1 MEARKQ
7 SPHAPGALEGVR
19 VLDLTR
25 VLAGPYCAQNLADL
39 GAEVIKVERPAS
51 AAHGGGDDTRA
62 WGPPYVKDE
71 DGDDSELSTYFVAA
85 NRGKQSIAI
94 DLASAEGQQMV
105 RELAMISDVVIENY
119 KVGQLAKYGLD
130 YASLS
135 KDKPSLI
142 YCSITGFGQTGPWAR
157 RPGYDF
163 IVQGLSGFMSIT
175 GERESACPHC
185 HGGPPQK
192 AGIAISDLLT
202 GIYASTAILAA
213 LLHVRKTGQGQHI
226 DMALLDV
233 MIATMANM
241 NTAYLNSGKVPG
253 RAGNAHASIVPYQ
266 VFACADGHLILAVG
280 NDIQFRRF
288 CEAAGCTGLADD
300 ARFATNPA
308 RVKNRDVLVPLLE
321 AILMGRDKH
330 EWIAQLE
337 AADVPCGPI
346 DNIAEVFENPQVQAR
361 GMKIELPHAIS
372 GHVSLVTN
380 PMRMSATPPRY
391 DLPPPMLDEHR
402 DAILGLLRE
411 LRSTSLPLQKGGQEQ
426 EDGFDARV
434 SQHPSPPSL
443 SA

>member
-1 MEARKQ
+1 MEADHPSTRTP
-7 SPHAPGALEGVR
+7 SALAGVR

-51 AAHGGGDDTRA
+51 ATHDGGDDTRT

-71 DGDDSELSTYFVAA
+71 AGNDTSVSTYYVAA

-94 DLASAEGQQMV
+94 DLASADGQRLV
-105 RELAMISDVVIENY
+105 RELAMTSDVVIENY

-130 YASLS
+130 YASLA
-135 KDKPSLI
+135 KDKPGLI

-175 GERESACPHC
+175 GEREDACPHC

-241 NTAYLNSGKVPG
+241 NTAYLNSGTVPG
-253 RAGNAHASIVPYQ
+253 RAGNAHVSIVPYQ

-280 NDIQFRRF
+280 NDLQFRRF
-288 CEAAGCTGLADD
+288 CEAAGCAGLADD

-321 AILMGRDKH
+321 AILMGRGKH
-330 EWIAQLE
+330 TWIAQLE

-361 GMKIELPHAIS
+361 GMKIALPHALA
-372 GHVSLVTN
+372 GHVSLVAN

-402 DAILGLLRE
+402 DAILAM
-411 LRSTSLPLQKGGQEQ
+411 LQEP
-426 EDGFDARV
+426 
-434 SQHPSPPSL
+434 QH
-443 SA
+443 

>member
-1 MEARKQ
+1 MESSSRSHQ
-7 SPHAPGALEGVR
+7 TPSVLEGVR

-51 AAHGGGDDTRA
+51 ASHDGGDDTRA

-71 DGDDSELSTYFVAA
+71 DGNDTEVSTYYVAA
-85 NRGKQSIAI
+85 NRGKRSIAL
-94 DLASAEGQQMV
+94 DLASAGGQRTV

-130 YASLS
+130 YASLARG
-135 KDKPSLI
+135 KPGLI

-175 GERESACPHC
+175 GEREDACPHC

-202 GIYASTAILAA
+202 GIHATSAILAA

-241 NTAYLNSGKVPG
+241 NTAYLDSGTVPG
-253 RAGNAHASIVPYQ
+253 RAGNAHVSIVPYQ

-288 CEAAGCTGLADD
+288 CEAAGCAGLAED
-300 ARFATNPA
+300 ARFSTNPA

-321 AILMGRDKH
+321 AILMGRSKH
-330 EWIAQLE
+330 EWIAKLE
-337 AADVPCGPI
+337 AADVPCGAI
-346 DNIAEVFENPQVQAR
+346 DNIAEVFENPQVRAR
-361 GMKIELPHAIS
+361 GMKIALPHALA
-372 GHVSLVTN
+372 GHVSLVAN

-402 DAILGLLRE
+402 EAILAMLRKP
-411 LRSTSLPLQKGGQEQ
+411 R
-426 EDGFDARV
+426 
-434 SQHPSPPSL
+434 
-443 SA
+443 

>member
-1 MEARKQ
+1 MEASKP
-7 SPHAPGALEGVR
+7 SPQPGALEGVR
-19 VLDLTR
+19 ILDLTR

-51 AAHGGGDDTRA
+51 ATHDGGDDTRA
-62 WGPPYVKDE
+62 WGPPYVKNERGE
-71 DGDDSELSTYFVAA
+71 DTGVSTYYVAA
-85 NRGKQSIAI
+85 NRGKRSIAI
-94 DLASAEGQQMV
+94 DLASPEGQRTV
-105 RELAMISDVVIENY
+105 RELALISDVVIENY

-130 YASLS
+130 YASLA
-135 KDKPSLI
+135 KHRPGLI

-175 GERESACPHC
+175 GEREDACPHC

-202 GIYASTAILAA
+202 GIYATAAILAA
-213 LLHVRKTGQGQHI
+213 LLHVRRTGQGQHI

-241 NTAYLNSGKVPG
+241 NTAYLNSGTVPA

-280 NDIQFRRF
+280 NDLQFRRF
-288 CEAAGCTGLADD
+288 CEASGCAGLADD
-300 ARFATNPA
+300 ARFASNPA
-308 RVKNRDVLVPLLE
+308 RVRNREVLVPLLE
-321 AILMGRDKH
+321 AILMGRGKH
-330 EWIAQLE
+330 EWIARLE

-346 DNIAEVFENPQVQAR
+346 DSIAEVFENPQVQAR
-361 GMKIELPHAIS
+361 GMKIELPHALA
-372 GHVSLVTN
+372 GHVALVAN

-391 DLPPPMLDEHR
+391 GLPPPLLDEHR
-402 DAILGLLRE
+402 EEILALLRE
-411 LRSTSLPLQKGGQEQ
+411 RAS
-426 EDGFDARV
+426 R
-434 SQHPSPPSL
+434 
-443 SA
+443 

>member
-1 MEARKQ
+1 MQASKQ
-7 SPHAPGALEGVR
+7 THAPGALAGVR

-51 AAHGGGDDTRA
+51 PASPAHDGGDDTRA
-62 WGPPYVKDE
+62 WGPPYVKDD
-71 DGDDSELSTYFVAA
+71 DGHDTEVSTYYVAA
-85 NRGKQSIAI
+85 NRGKRSIAI
-94 DLASAEGQQMV
+94 DLASVEGQQMV

-163 IVQGLSGFMSIT
+163 IIQGLSGFMSIT
-175 GERESACPHC
+175 GEREDACPHC

-241 NTAYLNSGKVPG
+241 NTAYLNSGTVPG

-266 VFACADGHLILAVG
+266 VFPCADGHLILAVG

-288 CEAAGCTGLADD
+288 CEAAGRTGLADD

-330 EWIAQLE
+330 EWIAKLE

-361 GMKIELPHAIS
+361 SMRFDLPHALA
-372 GHVSLVTN
+372 GHVSLVAN

-402 DAILGLLRE
+402 DAILALLKK
-411 LRSTSLPLQKGGQEQ
+411 SK
-426 EDGFDARV
+426 
-434 SQHPSPPSL
+434 
-443 SA
+443 

>member
-1 MEARKQ
+1 MEASNP
-7 SPHAPGALEGVR
+7 SPHLPGALDGVR

-51 AAHGGGDDTRA
+51 ATHDGGDDTRA
-62 WGPPYVKDE
+62 WGPPYVKNERGE
-71 DGDDSELSTYFVAA
+71 DTEISTYYVAA

-94 DLASAEGQQMV
+94 DLASDEGQCLV
-105 RELAMISDVVIENY
+105 RELAMKCDVVIENY

-130 YASLS
+130 YASLGR
-135 KDKPSLI
+135 DKPSLI

-175 GERESACPHC
+175 GEREDACPHC

-202 GIYASTAILAA
+202 GIYATTAILAA
-213 LLHVRKTGQGQHI
+213 LLHVRRTGQGQHI

-241 NTAYLNSGKVPG
+241 NTAYLDGGLLPG

-280 NDIQFRRF
+280 NDLQFRRF
-288 CEAAGCTGLADD
+288 CDAAGCTGLADD

-330 EWIAQLE
+330 EWIAKLE

-361 GMKIELPHAIS
+361 GMKIELAHALA
-372 GHVSLVTN
+372 GPLSLAAN

-402 DAILGLLRE
+402 EKILALL
-411 LRSTSLPLQKGGQEQ
+411 QER
-426 EDGFDARV
+426 ASR
-434 SQHPSPPSL
+434 
-443 SA
+443 

>member
-1 MEARKQ
+1 MESSSR
-7 SPHAPGALEGVR
+7 SRRTPSVLEGVR

-39 GAEVIKVERPAS
+39 GADVIKVERPAS
-51 AAHGGGDDTRA
+51 ASHDGGDDTRA

-71 DGDDSELSTYFVAA
+71 DGNDTEVSTYYVAA
-85 NRGKQSIAI
+85 NRGKRSIAL
-94 DLASAEGQQMV
+94 DLASAEGQRTV

-130 YASLS
+130 YAALA
-135 KDKPSLI
+135 KGKPGLI

-175 GERESACPHC
+175 GEREDACPHC

-202 GIYASTAILAA
+202 GIHATTAILAA

-241 NTAYLNSGKVPG
+241 NTAYLDSGTVPG
-253 RAGNAHASIVPYQ
+253 RAGNAHVSIVPYQ

-288 CEAAGCTGLADD
+288 CEAAGCAGLAED

-308 RVKNRDVLVPLLE
+308 RVQNRDVLVPLLE
-321 AILMGRDKH
+321 AILMGRSKH
-330 EWIAQLE
+330 EWIAKLE
-337 AADVPCGPI
+337 AADVPCGAI

-361 GMKIELPHAIS
+361 AMKIALPHALA
-372 GHVSLVTN
+372 GHVSLVAN

-402 DAILGLLRE
+402 EAILAMLR
-411 LRSTSLPLQKGGQEQ
+411 K
-426 EDGFDARV
+426 
-434 SQHPSPPSL
+434 PP
-443 SA
+443 